1 MKNVRVADHSDK
13 IRIVCVRNIS
23 RNALHLPPPL
33 HFLPLLP
40 FSCSYSFPLT
50 LFLTLSVT
58 LLSHSFS
65 AFYSNPLSF
74 LFPQSLTFSISLF
87 AFFPLPAT
95 WLHPSFL
102 ITLFLLPPFFLSL
115 LLHCLILNHSLPFQ
129 SLPLPSSL
137 RFRFPPNHH
146 TYATHE
152 VTQTDTF
159 AQLFIQNVLDSLSLF
174 STRNNVAR
182 TFKLLPVASHWLR
195 VQEL

>member
-1 MKNVRVADHSDK
+1 MENVRIPNYSDK
-13 IRIVCVRNIS
+13 IRNVCVRNIS
-23 RNALHLPPPL
+23 RNALQLPLPL

-40 FSCSYSFPLT
+40 FSCPYSFPLT

-65 AFYSNPLSF
+65 VFYSILF
-74 LFPQSLTFSISLF
+74 LVPSIPHFLYLTLHF
-87 AFFPLPAT
+87 LPFTRYLAS
-95 WLHPSFL
+95 PSFL

-129 SLPLPSSL
+129 SLTLPSSL
-137 RFRFPPNHH
+137 SSRFPPNHHH

-174 STRNNVAR
+174 STRSNVAR

-195 VQEL
+195 VQDL